1 MSESTPAGV
10 PAATFPI
17 TTGLGLTGAV
27 IERDLGL
34 AFGLVVRSM
43 GFAKSF
49 GAGLTSLRQ
58 GEVPQ
63 YTRLLEDSRRHAI
76 DRMVENARLL
86 GELQQRTDELVAAHA
101 DVPVDLPD
109 RRPVAVL
116 AEGTVP
122 GARVLVVAVDEG
134 AVDVEEDRR
143 PLAQVT
149 ASSVTSS
156 EISSSERFLVSGNR
170 SAKKTIA
177 ATPKP
182 A

>member
-1 MSESTPAGV
+1 MSDSTPAGV

-17 TTGLGLTGAV
+17 TTGLGLPGAV

-76 DRMVENARLL
+76 DRMVKNATAM
-86 GELQQRTDELVAAHA
+86 GAN
-101 DVPVDLPD
+101 
-109 RRPVAVL
+109 AV
-116 AEGTVP
+116 V
-122 GARVLVVAVDEG
+122 RMQYD
-134 AVDVEEDRR
+134 
-143 PLAQVT
+143 
-149 ASSVTSS
+149 SS
-156 EISSSERFLVSGNR
+156 EIGSTMSEIVAYG
-170 SAKKTIA
+170 TA
-177 ATPKP
+177 AVVEPLKG
-182 A
+182 